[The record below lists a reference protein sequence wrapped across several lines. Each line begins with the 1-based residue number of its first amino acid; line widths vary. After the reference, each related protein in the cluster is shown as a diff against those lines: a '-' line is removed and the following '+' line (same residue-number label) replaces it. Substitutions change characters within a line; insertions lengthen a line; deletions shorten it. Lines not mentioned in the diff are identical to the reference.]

1 MQGFPYRLEQRS
13 TQTAL
18 IEALSEHLE
27 RCLRQR
33 LQAADFTKPLGL
45 ATGRTMEPLYAALVR
60 RLNRWP
66 EADLAALRRGW
77 LSFNLDEYLGLQS
90 QDPRSYRWFMD
101 HHLGHPLG
109 LSTSALRLPDGT
121 RDDGTASACS
131 YAQELQQQGGI
142 GLQLLGLGSNGHI
155 GFNEPPCSEDLSCR
169 VVTLSDATR
178 DQNAAMFG
186 GDAAAVPARAITLG
200 LREILAA
207 DEIHLV
213 VTGAAKAQI
222 LGALMKAPEPD
233 VHLPASWLGRH
244 GQVWLWADADA
255 LNHS

>member
-66 EADLAALRRGW
+66 ESDLAALRRGW

-109 LSTSALRLPDGT
+109 LSTSALRLTMGLLLP
-121 RDDGTASACS
+121 APMHKSCS
-131 YAQELQQQGGI
+131 
-142 GLQLLGLGSNGHI
+142 S
-155 GFNEPPCSEDLSCR
+155 R
-169 VVTLSDATR
+169 VVSVFSCWGLEATAISASTSR
-178 DQNAAMFG
+178 
-186 GDAAAVPARAITLG
+186 PAQRTCP
-200 LREILAA
+200 
-207 DEIHLV
+207 V
-213 VTGAAKAQI
+213 V
-222 LGALMKAPEPD
+222 
-233 VHLPASWLGRH
+233 W
-244 GQVWLWADADA
+244 
-255 LNHS
+255 

>member
-1 MQGFPYRLEQRS
+1 
-13 TQTAL
+13 
-18 IEALSEHLE
+18 
-27 RCLRQR
+27 
-33 LQAADFTKPLGL
+33 
-45 ATGRTMEPLYAALVR
+45 
-60 RLNRWP
+60 
-66 EADLAALRRGW
+66 
-77 LSFNLDEYLGLQS
+77 
-90 QDPRSYRWFMD
+90 
-101 HHLGHPLG
+101 
-109 LSTSALRLPDGT
+109 
-121 RDDGTASACS
+121 
-131 YAQELQQQGGI
+131 
-142 GLQLLGLGSNGHI
+142 
-155 GFNEPPCSEDLSCR
+155 
-169 VVTLSDATR
+169 
-178 DQNAAMFG
+178 MFG